1 MDSLPTS
8 MKAPVSRGDSP
19 ASQLRSRS
27 AATSERS
34 TSSAADGSPSSLRY
48 INPPPV
54 LSEGDTYRELTRDL
68 DCPSMLRT
76 VTAKTVLRGFGRV
89 FRSQGI
95 DSAFAL
101 SQECERLGYFISHS
115 WSAPWFAKYVT
126 LSFHF
131 NFWIATAVSFTCI
144 TTFLVLG
151 LLYIDHTVW
160 DAIRDKVNP
169 SLIFVGIGVLS
180 FVPALMFGSELV
192 SCFPCVDSARTR
204 CFLDKCCINQTDP
217 VLKRRG
223 IEALG
228 VFLARSD
235 VLLILW
241 SPDYFRRLWCAYEV
255 AVYMSLE
262 PDTDHKRRVV
272 MIPLELVSFSFM
284 VFMLDLLIQI
294 VSVNYFFSSSGMP
307 EWATQLTAS
316 AISAGFAALSYYF
329 AYKWMEDQAFLRKQ
343 LAEFSLS
350 SVECSDP
357 SDRPLV
363 LRDIAHRYAGLD
375 KSISAI
381 SQHLDPDPAS
391 GQPLRIPSAVSQAP
405 PALTGPLRTA
415 SSLPPNPAG
424 LRAFEQYVRSNLQQ
438 PIEKAL
444 GTHHCVLPAKFLLTM
459 SLPAVWAAMGLMC
472 YWILKAKGMGDKEEL
487 DAPDVAFLICS
498 KLLRAITFYPLLTAA
513 LLMYQDVTDAFAR
526 KSRLRQYLRGS
537 VAILLIG
544 LYVYMFGFHYIFLR
558 ELDADVVFYTTLPQ
572 VVLFLLIYTRLGAL
586 TYRWIKGLRAR
597 CREVS
602 RDALRR
608 TKPLVGSVER
618 DPTRASTTDH
628 DTRPNT
634 PDIEA
639 PFPSIPRTDK

>member
-1 MDSLPTS
+1 MN
-8 MKAPVSRGDSP
+8 A
-19 ASQLRSRS
+19 
-27 AATSERS
+27 
-34 TSSAADGSPSSLRY
+34 GS
-48 INPPPV
+48 NF
-54 LSEGDTYRELTRDL
+54 RELTRDL

-89 FRSQGI
+89 FRSKGI

-101 SQECERLGYFISHS
+101 SQESERLGYFISHS
-115 WSAPWFAKYVT
+115 WSAPWFSKFVT

-131 NFWIATAVSFTCI
+131 NFWIATIVSFICI
-144 TTFLVLG
+144 STFLALG
-151 LLYIDHTVW
+151 LVFIDHTVW
-160 DAIRDKVNP
+160 DEIRESVNP
-169 SLIFVGIGVLS
+169 SLIFVAIGVLT
-180 FVPALMFGSELV
+180 FMPALMFGSELV
-192 SCFPCVDSARTR
+192 ACFKCFNSTRTR

-241 SPDYFRRLWCAYEV
+241 SPDYFKRLWCAYEV

-262 PDTDHKRRVV
+262 PAVDRRRRVV
-272 MIPLELVSFSFM
+272 MIPLELVSFSFF

-294 VSVNYFFSSSGMP
+294 VSVNFFFSGEGGLP
-307 EWATQLTAS
+307 EWATQIIAV
-316 AISAGFAALSYYF
+316 AISATFAVLSYYF

-350 SVECSDP
+350 TVECSDP

-363 LRDIAHRYAGLD
+363 LRDIAQRYSSLD
-375 KSISAI
+375 KSVSAFSQMDGNITFPQELDAMREVSSISA
-381 SQHLDPDPAS
+381 A
-391 GQPLRIPSAVSQAP
+391 PLSR
-405 PALTGPLRTA
+405 LT

-424 LRAFEQYVRSNLQQ
+424 LRAFEHYVRTNLQQ

-444 GTHHCVLPAKFLLTM
+444 GTHHCVLPFKFLLTM

-487 DAPDVAFLICS
+487 DAPDVAYLICS
-498 KLLRAITFYPLLTAA
+498 KMLRAITFYPLLTAA
-513 LLMYQDVTDAFAR
+513 LLMYQDVTDSFAQ
-526 KSRLRQYLRGS
+526 KSRLRQYMRGT
-537 VAILLIG
+537 VAIMLIG

-558 ELDADVVFYTTLPQ
+558 ELDPNVVFFTTLPQ
-572 VVLFLLIYTRLGAL
+572 VVLFLLIYTRLGPA
-586 TYRWIKGLRAR
+586 TARWIKTLRTR

-602 RDALRR
+602 REA
-608 TKPLVGSVER
+608 VGRPKQIDGVER

-628 DTRPNT
+628 ETRSNT

-639 PFPSIPRTDK
+639 PFPTLSSTDK